1 MQNPVVKTDRKTLG
15 KWGEQFLFV
24 LMRILFG
31 VGWVLAGITKI
42 LGGGGSS
49 GHSWFVQPGVFLT
62 DYLMKVLEKPNVPDF
77 YKIFI
82 EDTALNQV
90 MFLNYAIPV
99 TQVVVGLFLITGFLT
114 LPSVLICLFMHINF
128 ILSGNINL
136 MSLILYTTAFSILLS
151 GRRIYVLSLD
161 QYLKLDNV
169 FYLKKEKLKVVPV
182 HSTETFS
189 REDLKKLL
197 QEGIIEIANSINQAQ
212 ASQDERIEQL
222 IAYLEKK
229 HMNENNLFEHQNK
242 VKQAVY

>member
-1 MQNPVVKTDRKTLG
+1 MQNPVIKTDRKTLG
-15 KWGEQFLFV
+15 KWGEQSLFV

-42 LGGGGSS
+42 LGEGGSS
-49 GHSWFVQPGVFLT
+49 GHSWFIQPGVFLT

-77 YKIFI
+77 YKTFI
-82 EDTALNQV
+82 EDAALNQV
-90 MFLNYAIPV
+90 MFLNYAIPI
-99 TQVVVGLFLITGFLT
+99 TQVVVGLFLIAGFLT

-169 FYLKKEKLKVVPV
+169 FNFKKEKLKEVPV
-182 HSTETFS
+182 HSTETLS
-189 REDLKKLL
+189 K
-197 QEGIIEIANSINQAQ
+197 IIEIANSINQAQ

-222 IAYLEKK
+222 IAYLEKN